1 MLIILLNMTAS
12 NLLLAIITLQMTM
25 SLSTTYC
32 SPMFVVGLLN
42 YTHLQY
48 EREYLK
54 AYMARAG

>member
-1 MLIILLNMTAS
+1 MTAS
-12 NLLLAIITLQMTM
+12 NLLLAIITLLMTM

-42 YTHLQY
+42 GTHLQY